1 MHISADSNS
10 LKATETIPSGCLC
23 SRGVEREGEASRAE
37 EGEQGAGEINT
48 VITAWKCSVTVKVLL
63 QHNTKYTYVWYLCE
77 EAIVLGHWPRGI
89 YL

>member
-37 EGEQGAGEINT
+37 EGELGAGEINT
-48 VITAWKCSVTVKVLL
+48 VITA
-63 QHNTKYTYVWYLCE
+63 
-77 EAIVLGHWPRGI
+77 
-89 YL
+89 

>member
-37 EGEQGAGEINT
+37 ESEQGVGETNT
-48 VITAWKCSVTVKVLL
+48 VITACRCVCKHIESLTVLDYNVL
-63 QHNTKYTYVWYLCE
+63 
-77 EAIVLGHWPRGI
+77 EAM
-89 YL
+89 

>member
-23 SRGVEREGEASRAE
+23 SRGVEREREASLRAE

-48 VITAWKCSVTVKVLL
+48 VLTA
-63 QHNTKYTYVWYLCE
+63 
-77 EAIVLGHWPRGI
+77 
-89 YL
+89 

>member
-23 SRGVEREGEASRAE
+23 SRGVEREGEAPRAE

-48 VITAWKCSVTVKVLL
+48 VITAWKCSV
-63 QHNTKYTYVWYLCE
+63 NTSPQCT
-77 EAIVLGHWPRGI
+77 
-89 YL
+89 

>member
-23 SRGVEREGEASRAE
+23 SRRVEREGEAPRAE

-48 VITAWKCSVTVKVLL
+48 VITAWKCSVTVKVPL

-77 EAIVLGHWPRGI
+77 EAIVLGA
-89 YL
+89 LA